1 MTNNQQNKKLLEMQI
16 LKPHSK
22 IVLVDYLLITLIR
35 KVKDRKIIILGKF
48 QIRIVPGM
56 YHTNLKV
63 DFKLAVDQQTK
74 AHDRTSEAV
83 PDSPVPAG
91 KLRPY
96 VVNFWLN
103 FATSP

>member
-1 MTNNQQNKKLLEMQI
+1 
-16 LKPHSK
+16 
-22 IVLVDYLLITLIR
+22 
-35 KVKDRKIIILGKF
+35 
-48 QIRIVPGM
+48 M

-74 AHDRTSEAV
+74 AHDRTSEGV
-83 PDSPVPAG
+83 PDSPVPSG

-96 VVNFWLN
+96 LVNFWLN